1 MSNHLPQDPDRG
13 PWFDGQV
20 FRITRQQLLAEG
32 ALLDISAIARE
43 AGLVFSTAITAGLWA
58 AYGDARTAAE
68 SPRFVLVLCWMLR
81 FAIRDLIPARRFK
94 DPFSET
100 LFFGIFVQERA
111 TGEYRLAEVKA
122 VCDPGDN
129 LEAVITLLLPEED

>member
-1 MSNHLPQDPDRG
+1 MNNHQPSDPDPG
-13 PWFDGQV
+13 PRFDGQV

-32 ALLDISAIARE
+32 ALLDISAVARE
-43 AGLVFSTAITAGLWA
+43 AGLVFPTAITAGLWA
-58 AYGDARTAAE
+58 AYGDARTAGK
-68 SPRFVLVLCWMLR
+68 SPRFALVLCWMLR
-81 FAIRDLIPARRFK
+81 FAARDLIPVRRFK

-100 LFFGIFVQERA
+100 LFFGLFVQERA

-129 LEAVITLLLPEED
+129 LEPAITLLLPEED

>member
-129 LEAVITLLLPEED
+129 LEPVITLLLPEED

>member
-58 AYGDARTAAE
+58 AYGDARTAGE

-111 TGEYRLAEVKA
+111 TGQFRLAEVKA

-129 LEAVITLLLPEED
+129 LEPVITLLLPEED

>member
-1 MSNHLPQDPDRG
+1 MSNHHPPDPDPG

-32 ALLDISAIARE
+32 ALQDISAIACE
-43 AGLVFSTAITAGLWA
+43 AGLLFPTAITAGLWA
-58 AYGDARTAAE
+58 AYGDARTAGE
-68 SPRFVLVLCWMLR
+68 SPRFALVLCWMLR

-111 TGEYRLAEVKA
+111 TGQFRLAEVKA

-129 LEAVITLLLPEED
+129 LEPVITLLLPDED